1 MKVGIG
7 GRAEITPVLVLVV
20 VDVEEVELASI
31 CDVDVEA
38 LTGAS

>member
-31 CDVDVEA
+31 CDDNAAAGDVR
-38 LTGAS
+38 